1 MVFTAATNKKATI
14 VPSAQA
20 ELFMSRTVAVTCG
33 VDPEE
38 SCWKSQDHEFHNT
51 YLELVSQIIK
61 ISRLGTSLGRVDY
74 SSRIS
79 GWAWVA

>member
-1 MVFTAATNKKATI
+1 MVFTAATNKKATT

-20 ELFMSRTVAVTCG
+20 ELFMSRAVAVTCG
-33 VDPEE
+33 VVPEE

-61 ISRLGTSLGRVDY
+61 ISRLGASLGRVDY